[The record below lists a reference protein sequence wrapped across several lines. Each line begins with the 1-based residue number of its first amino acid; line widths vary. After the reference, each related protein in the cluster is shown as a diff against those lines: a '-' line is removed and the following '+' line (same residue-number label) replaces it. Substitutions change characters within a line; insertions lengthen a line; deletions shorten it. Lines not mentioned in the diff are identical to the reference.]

1 MRTCPYCGGHS
12 FSEPRPVLKGVIPQG
27 LKVPTIVQ
35 CQSCGATFSAA
46 TLDNPKA
53 WARQHALA
61 ILPRAAAHSGCKALL
76 LVHRSSRVPSP
87 GMERVVST
95 EEDTMR
101 ECARTSAGGRALGCM
116 AVVIV
121 MGALLALIV
130 LLAFC

>member
-1 MRTCPYCGGHS
+1 MHCPYCGETR
-12 FSEPRPVLKGVIPQG
+12 FTEPQPVLKGVVPKG
-27 LKVPTIVQ
+27 LRVPLICQ
-35 CQSCGATFSAA
+35 CQGCGATFSVA
-46 TLDNPKA
+46 TLDDPKA
-53 WARQHALA
+53 WAEQHALA